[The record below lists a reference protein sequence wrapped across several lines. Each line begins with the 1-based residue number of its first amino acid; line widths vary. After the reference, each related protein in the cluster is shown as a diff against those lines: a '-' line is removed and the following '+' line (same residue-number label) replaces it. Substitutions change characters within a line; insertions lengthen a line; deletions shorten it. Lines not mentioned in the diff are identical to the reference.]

1 MSDPRLSIVVLTY
14 NRREELLGNLARL
27 GRHAPGVP
35 IIVVDN
41 GSGDGTAAAVR
52 QAFPGIRLVRAP
64 ANLGAAGRNLG
75 AAAASTPYVAF
86 CDDDTCWEPGAL
98 AAAERL
104 LDAAPRAG
112 VISAAVRI
120 GPDGRMDP
128 TCHVMASS
136 PLGPGPA
143 GTMRLL
149 GFMAGACIFRRQAYL
164 AAGGY
169 QPRFFIGGEEALLA
183 LDLAALGW
191 DMLYAPHICTWHHP
205 SPLRDRPLRTHLL
218 SRNAIWTAWLRLP
231 WRAACRETAA
241 ELREAARRGTGWR
254 VLRAALAGGPWVWR
268 HRRVIP
274 SQVESQRRCVAGGP
288 LHGSAATP
296 ASMAGALS
304 YPVHA
309 REDHTHP

>member
-27 GRHAPGVP
+27 SRHAVGLP

-41 GSGDGTAAAVR
+41 GSGDGTAEAVET
-52 QAFPGIRLVRAP
+52 AFPEIRLVRAP
-64 ANLGAAGRNLG
+64 GNLGAAGRNLG
-75 AAAASTPYVAF
+75 VAAATTPYVAF

-112 VISAAVRI
+112 VISAAVRV
-120 GPDGRMDP
+120 GPDGRMDS
-128 TCHVMASS
+128 TCHVMARS

-169 QPRFFIGGEEALLA
+169 QPRFFIGGEEALLS

-191 DMLYAPHICTWHHP
+191 DMLYAPHICTWHYP

-231 WRAACRETAA
+231 WRVAWRETAE
-241 ELREAARRGTGWR
+241 ELRQAARRGTGWR
-254 VLRAALAGGPWVWR
+254 VLGAALAGSPWVWR

-274 SQVESQRRCVAGGP
+274 PQVEGQRRCVAGGP
-288 LHGSAATP
+288 LPDSPAAQ
-296 ASMAGALS
+296 AAMSGALS